1 MAIGT
6 VAAETMPIGMI
17 GFADAATMAPV
28 GVYANPAATALAT
41 MPLATTMSVA
51 ATMAITATVVA
62 TVSTAA
68 ISTAAGATTSASAPS
83 ATTVAA
89 TTMRKGRRR
98 SEEDVGAMGRGGRR
112 DRGQNADYHIPG
124 HSGHGSTLQSR

>member
-6 VAAETMPIGMI
+6 VAVETMPIGMI

-41 MPLATTMSVA
+41 MPLATMSVA

-98 SEEDVGAMGRGGRR
+98 SEEDVGAMGRGGHR